1 MFDFG
6 SKKIHHKIPFQATSE
21 KKIQGRRERGYKW
34 ELSLTGSGP
43 TDVPHPLAKSW
54 LRA

>member
-43 TDVPHPLAKSW
+43 TDVPPPT
-54 LRA
+54 R